1 MQNQLPF
8 ETKVKTAENAWLLH
22 ECRRL
27 LNLERGIRFARTSVS
42 VWRYKDVRRIERGR
56 GESNP
61 FTPKTSSFV
70 IYWHP
75 MVKLDVHVFKPLTYM
90 YHSCLRRY
98 LALCTE
104 MWNTGLFR
112 RIVLKTMSIHLNRP
126 VQPIHLAVSDIFSKI
141 PTFCLSMR
149 SGWTSRKRTPLGY
162 DHDRLNTI
170 ILIHY

>member
-8 ETKVKTAENAWLLH
+8 ETKVKTAESTWLLH

-27 LNLERGIRFARTSVS
+27 LNLEVGIRFVRTSVS
-42 VWRYKDVRRIERGR
+42 VWRYKDVRRIGRGER

-90 YHSCLRRY
+90 YHSCRRRY
-98 LALCTE
+98 LVIRTFCTE
-104 MWNTGLFR
+104 MWNSGLFR
-112 RIVLKTMSIHLNRP
+112 RIVNTFKPPCATDTLGCKRYLFQNTDILLVNALWLGPLVSEHL
-126 VQPIHLAVSDIFSKI
+126 SD
-141 PTFCLSMR
+141 T
-149 SGWTSRKRTPLGY
+149 TVTV
-162 DHDRLNTI
+162 
-170 ILIHY
+170 